1 MSKGFNYSIWFI
13 PTFNKL
19 LSKRFGKLKH
29 YPHVTLNTDI
39 LHKNT
44 AMSFLK
50 YYTKYNYCVLY
61 GNLTEFSNKYNMEK
75 LSSHGYKVSMLKDL
89 EDNIIY
95 NHHISIEYFTSWI
108 FWILSNLSLS
118 WKEELRNSS

>member
-1 MSKGFNYSIWFI
+1 M
-13 PTFNKL
+13 
-19 LSKRFGKLKH
+19 KH

-61 GNLTEFSNKYNMEK
+61 GNLSEFSNKYNMEK

-95 NHHISIEYFTSWI
+95 NHHISIEYFNSAQPPKI
-108 FWILSNLSLS
+108 KYSNILEKPILLKGKVRVADTNDILPRK
-118 WKEELRNSS
+118 WKIIE